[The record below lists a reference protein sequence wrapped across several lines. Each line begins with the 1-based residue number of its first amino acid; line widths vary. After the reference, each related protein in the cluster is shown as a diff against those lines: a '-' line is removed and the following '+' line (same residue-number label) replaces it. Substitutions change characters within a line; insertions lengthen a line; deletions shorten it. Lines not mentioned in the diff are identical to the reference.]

1 MKGFQ
6 EIIEQL
12 KKLKAKRVFVQF
24 PLGLK
29 NDQIQEVSRRLD
41 KEGITSILCI
51 ESTYGACDVR
61 DVEAQRLQCDA
72 ILHVGHVDFG
82 VKSDVPVV
90 YWEYFI
96 DSDPVTIL
104 EKEFSKLDNYKKIGL
119 VGSLQYMDKVPEVKK
134 YLEKKGKK
142 VFVAEVEGV
151 KYPGQIL
158 GCRLKS
164 GKEIEDKVDA
174 FLCVSAAKFYG
185 IGLILNTDK
194 PMLTLD
200 VERKGITDIAYE
212 KKRIQKIIAWN
223 KSAFKDAKRIGI
235 LVSFKKG
242 QMVLPYSI
250 KNYLE
255 KKLKKEAY
263 ILAGDEITQEK
274 IMGLKLDFI
283 VNTMCPRVGTD
294 DTDRFEIPMLNFEQ
308 IVKSSS

>member
-1 MKGFQ
+1 MELKDVIK
-6 EIIEQL
+6 EL
-12 KKLKAKRVFVQF
+12 KKLKAKKVFIQF

-29 NDQIQEVSRRLD
+29 NSKIQEISRTLD
-41 KEGITSILCI
+41 KEGMTAVLCM
-51 ESTYGACDVR
+51 EATYGACDIR
-61 DVEAQRLQCDA
+61 DTEAKRLECDA
-72 ILHVGHVDFG
+72 ILHIGHVDFG
-82 VKSDVPVV
+82 VKPEVPVV
-90 YWEYFI
+90 YWPYFI
-96 DSDPVTIL
+96 DSDPVPIL
-104 EKEFSKLDNYKKIGL
+104 EKEFDKLKTYKKIGL
-119 VGSLQYMDKVPEVKK
+119 VGSLQYMDKIPEIKK

-142 VFVAEVEGV
+142 VFVAGVEGV

-164 GKEIEDKVDA
+164 GKVIEDKVDM

-185 IGLILNTDK
+185 LGLILNTDK

-200 VERKGITDIAYE
+200 VERREITNIDYE

-223 KSAFKDAKRIGI
+223 KSAFKDARRVGI

-242 QMVLPYSI
+242 QLVLPYSI

-255 KKLKKEAY
+255 KKLKKEVY

-294 DTDRFEIPMLNFEQ
+294 DTDRFEIPMLNFDQ
-308 IVKSSS
+308 IVKVK

>member
-1 MKGFQ
+1 MELNDVIK
-6 EIIEQL
+6 EL
-12 KKLKAKRVFVQF
+12 KKLKAKRVFIQF

-29 NDQIQEVSRRLD
+29 NDKIQKISRTLD
-41 KEGITSILCI
+41 DEGIDAVLCI
-51 ESTYGACDVR
+51 ESTYGACDIR
-61 DVEAQRLQCDA
+61 DVEAKRLECDA

-82 VKSDVPVV
+82 TSSELPVV

-96 DSDPVTIL
+96 DSDPVSVL
-104 EKEFSKLDNYKKIGL
+104 EKEFEKLDGYEKIGL
-119 VGSLQYMDKVPEVKK
+119 VGSLQYMDKIPEVKE
-134 YLEKKGKK
+134 YLEKRGKK
-142 VFVAEVEGV
+142 VFVAQVEGV

-185 IGLILNTDK
+185 LGLILNTNK

-200 VERKGITDIAYE
+200 VERKEITDIAFE

-223 KSAFKDAKRIGI
+223 KSAFKDAKRVGI

-242 QMVLPYSI
+242 QMILPYSI
-250 KNYLE
+250 KNYLA
-255 KKLKKEAY
+255 KKLNKETY

-274 IMGLKLDFI
+274 IMGLKLDFL
-283 VNTMCPRVGTD
+283 VSTLCPRVGTD
-294 DTDRFEIPMLNFEQ
+294 DTERFEIPMLNFDQ
-308 IVKSSS
+308 IAKIKS

>member
-1 MKGFQ
+1 MDLNGVIGK
-6 EIIEQL
+6 L
-12 KKLKAKRVFVQF
+12 KKLKAKRVFIQF
-24 PLGLK
+24 PEGLK
-29 NDQIQEVSRRLD
+29 NQKIQNIA
-41 KEGITSILCI
+41 KELEKSGFEPVLCM
-51 ESTYGACDVR
+51 EATYGACDIR
-61 DVEAQRLQCDA
+61 DTEARRLECDV

-82 VKSDVPVV
+82 VKSEVPVV
-90 YWEYFI
+90 YWEYFLE
-96 DSDPVTIL
+96 SDPIPIL
-104 EKEFSKLDNYKKIGL
+104 EKEFNKLDNYKNIGL
-119 VGSLQYMDKVPEVKK
+119 VGSLQYMDKVPAIKK
-134 YLEKKGKK
+134 YLEEKGKK

-164 GKEIEDKVDA
+164 GKEVEDKVDA

-185 IGLILNTDK
+185 LGLILNTEK

-200 VERKGITDIAYE
+200 VERKEITDIEHE

-223 KSAFKDAKRIGI
+223 KSAFKDAKKVGI

-242 QMVLPYSI
+242 QLVMPYAI

-274 IMGLKLDFI
+274 IMGLKLDFL
-283 VNTMCPRVGTD
+283 VSTLCPRVGTD
-294 DTDRFEIPMLNFEQ
+294 DTDRYEIPMLNFDQ
-308 IVKSSS
+308 VAKIK

>member
-1 MKGFQ
+1 MK
-6 EIIEQL
+6 EVIKQL
-12 KKLKAKRVFVQF
+12 KELKAKRIFVQF
-24 PLGLK
+24 PEGLK
-29 NDQIQEVSRRLD
+29 NEKIQEISRALD
-41 KEGITSILCI
+41 KEGMTAILCM
-51 ESTYGACDVR
+51 EATYGACDVR
-61 DVEAQRLQCDA
+61 DTEAKRLECDA

-82 VKSDVPVV
+82 TSSELPVV
-90 YWEYFI
+90 YWEYFLH
-96 DSDPVTIL
+96 SDPIPIL
-104 EKEFSKLDNYKKIGL
+104 EKELGKLNGYKKIGL
-119 VGSLQYMDKVPEVKK
+119 VGSLQYMDKIPEIKK
-134 YLEKKGKK
+134 YLEKRGKK

-164 GKEIEDKVDA
+164 GKVIEDKVDA

-185 IGLILNTDK
+185 LGLILNTDK

-200 VERKGITDIAYE
+200 LERKEITDIEHE

-223 KSAFKDAKRIGI
+223 RSAFKDARRVGI

-242 QMVLPYSI
+242 QLVLPYTI

-255 KKLKKEAY
+255 KMKKEVY

-274 IMGLKLDFI
+274 VMGLKLDFL

-294 DTDRFEIPMLNFEQ
+294 DTDRFEIPMLNFDQ
-308 IVKSSS
+308 VVKVK